1 VSEEAFDYPTMA
13 RALILGDKDTV
24 ARKTREGLDRSMDPK
39 DLIFKGLIPGMDVV
53 GEKFR
58 RNEYYVPQVLLSARA
73 MYAGLDLLKPLIT
86 AAGGGDYHATVVIGT
101 AQGDLHDIG
110 KNLVAMML
118 EGAGFKVFNLG
129 RDVAPEK
136 FVTGVEEHGATIVGI
151 SALMTTTMPAMK
163 RTIDAL
169 AKAGVRER
177 VKVMVGGAPV
187 SQAFADEIGADG
199 YAKDSTLAV
208 VKAKQLAGVA
218 VPT

>member
-1 VSEEAFDYPTMA
+1 
-13 RALILGDKDTV
+13 
-24 ARKTREGLDRSMDPK
+24 
-39 DLIFKGLIPGMDVV
+39 MDVV

-86 AAGGGDYHATVVIGT
+86 ASARGDDYLGVVAIGT

-118 EGAGFKVFNLG
+118 EGAGFKVHNLG

-136 FVTGVEEHGATIVGI
+136 FVEAVQAHQATIVGI

-169 AKAGVRER
+169 VKAGLRDR
-177 VKVMVGGAPV
+177 VKVMIGGAPV

-208 VKAKQLAGVA
+208 IKAKQLSGVA
-218 VPT
+218 ERAGATA